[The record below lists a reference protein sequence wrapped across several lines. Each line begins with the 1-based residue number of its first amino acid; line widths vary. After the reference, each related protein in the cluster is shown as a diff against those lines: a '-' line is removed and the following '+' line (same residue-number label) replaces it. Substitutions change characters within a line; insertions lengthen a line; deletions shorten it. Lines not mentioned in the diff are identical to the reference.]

1 MLYDEEL
8 APQIMMYKLLSHRQE
23 YVHSTGKIVPCHTV
37 NIPET
42 VVFHDRSGVPGFWLK
57 NKLDRIGD

>member
-1 MLYDEEL
+1 
-8 APQIMMYKLLSHRQE
+8 MMYKLLSHRQE

-57 NKLDRIGD
+57 SKLDRIGD